1 MIQIVVNFMRYV
13 ILQRKHFLGKPSR
26 WEYSAE
32 LNGTD
37 GFYSRAPDV
46 KDEVDRLRNCPYSP
60 KSTESVR
67 PYYWLVPFGHP
78 MHRSAMRFQ
87 YGVELDG
94 QEGLPWDF
102 NEEGLMA

>member
-1 MIQIVVNFMRYV
+1 MRYV
-13 ILQRKHFLGKPSR
+13 ILQRKHYLGKPSR
-26 WEYSAE
+26 WEYDPE
-32 LNGTD
+32 LNGSE

-46 KDEVDRLRNCPYSP
+46 KEEVERLRNRPYRLEAM
-60 KSTESVR
+60 ESVR

-78 MHRSAMRFQ
+78 MHRSALRFQ

-94 QEGLPWDF
+94 QEGLPWDL